1 MRIVGLFGLLA
12 ATAFAQTPA
21 PQMELANLRE
31 DVRLLSQRVG
41 ELTLRVEQLERE
53 NAALRQK
60 SDTGAQSYATVVQLN
75 EGLAAVNA
83 ALQSAVAS
91 AKAETLQQVA
101 MQMEK
106 LARQTNAAID
116 SLAKGMATRPAV
128 ATTFGE
134 DYPKEGIRYTVQKGE
149 TLAQIAKKN
158 GAKTQDIVNANKIAD
173 PTKIQAG
180 QTLFIPIPGAK

>member
-1 MRIVGLFGLLA
+1 MRIVGLFGLVV
-12 ATAFAQTPA
+12 ATALAQTPA

-31 DVRLLSQRVG
+31 DMRALSQRVG
-41 ELTLRVEQLERE
+41 ELTLRVEQLERD
-53 NAALRQK
+53 NAALQRK
-60 SDTGAQSYATVVQLN
+60 SDAGAQAYVTAVQLN
-75 EGLAAVNA
+75 DAVAKVNL

-101 MQMEK
+101 AQMEL
-106 LARQTNAAID
+106 LAKQTNAAID
-116 SLAKGMATRPAV
+116 SLAKGMAARPAV
-128 ATTFGE
+128 ATSFNE
-134 DYPKEGIRYTVQKGE
+134 DYPKEGVRYTVQKGE

-158 GAKTQDIVNANKIAD
+158 GAKMQDIVNANKIAD